1 MASLIVFTWSLICA
15 NSSTTSMWLETSC
28 AVLVEEEF
36 ADELVFTS
44 EIAWT
49 PRFLGASNAPPLL
62 SIVLSKCYRS
72 ADRRTSILSGCPIGG
87 GTQEGNDRRR
97 PVK

>member
-1 MASLIVFTWSLICA
+1 
-15 NSSTTSMWLETSC
+15 MWWETSC
-28 AVLVEEEF
+28 TVPVKEEF
-36 ADELVFTS
+36 ADELVFSS

-49 PRFLGASNAPPLL
+49 PRFLGVLNTPPLL

-72 ADRRTSILSGCPIGG
+72 ADGRTSILFGCPIGG
-87 GTQEGNDRRR
+87 GTQEGKDRRR